1 VLILFAVWEAEVQK
15 FSWKKRLAIPK
26 VSRRGF
32 FFSSATA
39 VAGLAAVRWLEPA
52 AADAKPAKASKIKDV
67 RIVEF
72 GADGVQKGVVEVPK
86 VVKSD
91 AEWKKLLTPIEFE
104 VTRKAGTERAFSGP
118 YWNLHEKGLYRCV
131 CCGTALYSSS
141 TKFESG
147 TGWPSFWAPIAKQN
161 IREISDYS
169 FGMQR
174 TAISCRRCDAHLG
187 HVFDDGP
194 KPTGL
199 RYCMNSAALHF
210 VKLA

>member
-1 VLILFAVWEAEVQK
+1 M
-15 FSWKKRLAIPK
+15 IPR

-32 FFSSATA
+32 FLSSATA
-39 VAGLAAVRWLEPA
+39 LVGIAALRWMEPA
-52 AADAKPAKASKIKDV
+52 AADAKPAKIKDV
-67 RIVEF
+67 KIVEF
-72 GADGVQKGVVEVPK
+72 AADGKQKGVVEVPK

-104 VTRKAGTERAFSGP
+104 VTRKAGTERAFSGA